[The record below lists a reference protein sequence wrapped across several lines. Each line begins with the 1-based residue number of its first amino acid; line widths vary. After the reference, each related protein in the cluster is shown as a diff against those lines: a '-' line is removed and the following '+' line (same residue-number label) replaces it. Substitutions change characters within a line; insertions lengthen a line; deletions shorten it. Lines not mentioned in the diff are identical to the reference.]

1 MEPQFIQ
8 ISEGFSINLAHVEG
22 VYFHGRRVDDITNRQ
37 YADVYMS
44 RGATYKCH
52 EPYIADLKRAIA
64 DRTV

>member
-8 ISEGFSINLAHVEG
+8 ISEDFSINLAHVEG
-22 VYFHGRRVDDITNRQ
+22 VYFHGRRTDDITNRQ

-44 RGATYKCH
+44 RGATYKCY
-52 EPYIADLKRAIA
+52 EPYTGALKAAIA